1 MKILEHLQEIE
12 AKWEK
17 IEHSY
22 RLSPYNAP
30 MNRTEERDQV
40 MKAYANGQAYNPQFT
55 YASPPEFPIRELNA
69 FICELHPENHPIE
82 RLYKEKARNAL
93 LGIKAVKTHSPAVIT
108 GETCLKYGLPAHS
121 LISEAYVILERV
133 TEPEEPAVNPL
144 AFISAEKAAIRMQ
157 NILERVGMQGWKALA
172 YAPMNADAS
181 VNRLDKELRLRQ
193 EAKFSSATLRRLL
206 MHEIGVHI
214 LRYVNGDRQKIQ
226 LFKTGFPGYLATEEG
241 LAVYWEEKAGLL
253 ETKTLRKYA
262 GRVVAAHLALSN
274 SFWDVFNALVPLL
287 GADMAFNIT
296 VRAKRGFTDTSQP
309 GAHTKDIVYL
319 QGYLQVKEY
328 LRDNLDDLSLLF
340 TGKIGLRH
348 IPLVQSLIEK
358 DWGHLPDLL
367 PQDILTLLGNGD

>member
-30 MNRTEERDQV
+30 MNRTEEQQRV
-40 MKAYANGQAYNPQFT
+40 MKGYANGRIYNPQFIYT
-55 YASPPEFPIRELNA
+55 SPPEFPIREINA
-69 FICELHPENHPIE
+69 FIRELRPENHPIE
-82 RLYKEKARNAL
+82 QLYEEKAHNAL
-93 LGIKAVKTHSPAVIT
+93 LEIKAVKTHSPAVIT
-108 GETCLKYGLPAHS
+108 RGTCLEYGLPDHS
-121 LISEAYVILERV
+121 LLDEAHIILEGATELEEPTATSPALISAEEAAIQMQDILER
-133 TEPEEPAVNPL
+133 
-144 AFISAEKAAIRMQ
+144 AEIH
-157 NILERVGMQGWKALA
+157 GWKAVA

-309 GAHTKDIVYL
+309 GTHTKDIVYL
-319 QGYLQVKEY
+319 QGYLQIKKY
-328 LRDNLDDLSLLF
+328 LREDLDDLSLLF
-340 TGKIGLRH
+340 TGKIGLQH

-358 DWGHLPDLL
+358 DWVHLPDLL
-367 PQDILTLLGNGD
+367 PQDILTLLDNGD